1 MSLEQ
6 TLERTNELLAQVITI
21 LQTGAAAQDDLGPAE
36 TKAPR
41 TRRTKTEMAADAA
54 AAVGVTTAPN
64 NVLGT
69 VDGDPEGTRYFLI
82 EKHNTVYAQKPGDPV
97 PTIQGAVLIPAA
109 EYVAKKAQFAAMT
122 QAATSST
129 QAATSST
136 PAATS
141 STPAAPATA
150 PAAAP
155 APSTPSAPTVS
166 SDTSENEP
174 SAEVP
179 FAKVVE
185 AMTAISKSDKPGHG
199 RDGVLAVL
207 KKYLPGDERPTVT
220 KLQPLG
226 LNAQIVKHVEAML
239 APAAEAEFDPLA

>member
-41 TRRTKTEMAADAA
+41 TRRTKAEMAADAA

-129 QAATSST
+129 Q
-136 PAATS
+136 AATS

-239 APAAEAEFDPLA
+239 TPAAEAEFDPLA